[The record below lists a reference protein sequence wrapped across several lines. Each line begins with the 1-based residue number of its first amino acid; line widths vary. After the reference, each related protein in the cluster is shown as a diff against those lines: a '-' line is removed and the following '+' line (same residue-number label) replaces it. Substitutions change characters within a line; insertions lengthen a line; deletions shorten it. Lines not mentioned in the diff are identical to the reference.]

1 MILWLMQPCVAKN
14 RPVSNLGKTM
24 SRGIRYNGTRDKFT
38 DRFLAR
44 TRVYFAKNG
53 LLSDEFGYES
63 DLLPLPSSNRQVHC
77 RNLPLVLV
85 TQATH
90 FVHRTQGRV

>member
-14 RPVSNLGKTM
+14 RPVSNLGKIM
-24 SRGIRYNGTRDKFT
+24 SRGIRYNGTRDKFS
-38 DRFLAR
+38 DRFRAR

-53 LLSDEFGYES
+53 FLSGEFGYES
-63 DLLPLPSSNRQVHC
+63 DLLPLPSSNRQVNF
-77 RNLPLVLV
+77 RYLPLVLV

-90 FVHRTQGRV
+90 FVHRT